1 MGGRYIL
8 NIFKKAVD
16 EWGEVPQIAQMF
28 EEMGELMTAIS
39 RFYFR
44 KRKDTSKEDVAEEI
58 VDVWIMTQQMLEIFD
73 IKDLVLSI
81 YNLKMKQLAKQLEV
95 GKNFKIDVKTGKEY
109 FR

>member
-8 NIFKKAVD
+8 SIYKRAVD

-44 KRKDTSKEDVAEEI
+44 KRKDVSKEDIAEEI
-58 VDVWIMTQQMLEIFD
+58 VDVWVMTRQMIHIFD
-73 IKDLVLSI
+73 IEDMVKDMEVLK
-81 YNLKMKQLAKQLEV
+81 LEQLERQLDL
-95 GKNFKIDVKTGKEY
+95 GKNFKIDVKTKKEY